1 MADMI
6 KVRSA
11 SDATV
16 VVSSPSTMLNKTWN
30 KRNSFHFISRDTL
43 MQTYYNSCL
52 ERLVT
57 KGLLIIED
65 DDFLREVGLLNEE
78 EKPVVMELTEAIM
91 QKAISVM
98 PLWEFEQTLGKLSNH
113 QINDLANYAI
123 QHYAELK
130 MDRIEVL
137 GKASNKNILKAIE
150 LYKAAQED

>member
-16 VVSSPSTMLNKTWN
+16 VVSSPSTMMNKTWN
-30 KRNSFHFISRDTL
+30 KRNSFHLVPRDVL
-43 MQTYYNSCL
+43 LQTYYNSCL

-57 KGLLIIED
+57 KGILVID
-65 DDFLREVGLLNEE
+65 DKDFLREVGLLEE
-78 EKPVVMELTEAIM
+78 ETPIVMELTEAIM
-91 QKAISVM
+91 KKAISAM

-113 QINDLANYAI
+113 QINDLANYAV

-130 MDRIEVL
+130 MDRIEIL
-137 GKASNKNILKAIE
+137 GKASGKNILKAIE
-150 LYKAAQED
+150 LYKASQED

>member
-16 VVSSPSTMLNKTWN
+16 VVSSPSTMMNKTWN
-30 KRNSFHFISRDTL
+30 KRNSFHLIPRDTL
-43 MQTYYNSCL
+43 LQTYYNSCL

-57 KGLLIIED
+57 KGILVIED
-65 DDFLREVGLLNEE
+65 KEFLREVGLLDEE
-78 EKPVVMELTEAIM
+78 TPVVMELTETIM
-91 QKAISVM
+91 KKAISAM

-113 QINDLANYAI
+113 QISDLANYAV

-130 MDRIEVL
+130 MDRIEIL
-137 GKASNKNILKAIE
+137 GKASGKNILKAIE
-150 LYKAAQED
+150 LYRASQED

>member
-65 DDFLREVGLLNEE
+65 DDFLREVGLLDEE

-98 PLWEFEQTLGKLSNH
+98 PLWEFGQILEKLSNH

-123 QHYAELK
+123 QHYAELR
-130 MDRIEVL
+130 MDRIEIL

>member
-16 VVSSPSTMLNKTWN
+16 VVSSPSTMMNKTWN
-30 KRNSFHFISRDTL
+30 KRNSFHLIPRDVL
-43 MQTYYNSCL
+43 LQTYYNSCL

-57 KGLLIIED
+57 KGILVID
-65 DDFLREVGLLNEE
+65 DKDFLREVGLLEE
-78 EKPVVMELTEAIM
+78 ENPIVMELTEAIM
-91 QKAISVM
+91 KKAISAM

-113 QINDLANYAI
+113 QINDLANYAV

-130 MDRIEVL
+130 MDRIEIL
-137 GKASNKNILKAIE
+137 GKASGKNILKAIE
-150 LYKAAQED
+150 LYKASQED

>member
-16 VVSSPSTMLNKTWN
+16 VVSSPSTMMNKTWN
-30 KRNSFHFISRDTL
+30 KRNSFHLVPRDVL
-43 MQTYYNSCL
+43 LQTYYNSCL

-57 KGLLIIED
+57 KGILVID
-65 DDFLREVGLLNEE
+65 DKDFLREVGLLEDE
-78 EKPVVMELTEAIM
+78 TPIVMELTEAIM
-91 QKAISVM
+91 KKAISAM

-113 QINDLANYAI
+113 QINDLANYAV

-130 MDRIEVL
+130 MDRIEIL
-137 GKASNKNILKAIE
+137 GKASGKNILKAIE
-150 LYKAAQED
+150 LYKASQED

>member
-16 VVSSPSTMLNKTWN
+16 VVSSPSTMMNKTWN
-30 KRNSFHFISRDTL
+30 KRNSFHLIPRDTL
-43 MQTYYNSCL
+43 LQTYYNSCL

-57 KGLLIIED
+57 KGILVIED
-65 DDFLREVGLLNEE
+65 KEFLREVGLLDEE
-78 EKPVVMELTEAIM
+78 TLVVMELTETIM
-91 QKAISVM
+91 KKAISAM

-113 QINDLANYAI
+113 QINDLANYAV

-130 MDRIEVL
+130 MDRIEIL
-137 GKASNKNILKAIE
+137 GKASGKNILKAIE
-150 LYKAAQED
+150 LYRAAQED

>member
-16 VVSSPSTMLNKTWN
+16 VVSSPSTMMNKTWN
-30 KRNSFHFISRDTL
+30 KRNSFHLIPRDTL
-43 MQTYYNSCL
+43 LQTYYNSCL

-57 KGLLIIED
+57 KGILVIED
-65 DDFLREVGLLNEE
+65 KEFLREVGLLEE
-78 EKPVVMELTEAIM
+78 ETPVIMELTEAVM
-91 QKAISVM
+91 KKAISAM

-113 QINDLANYAI
+113 QISDLANYAV

-130 MDRIEVL
+130 MDRIEIL
-137 GKASNKNILKAIE
+137 GKASGKNILKAIE
-150 LYKAAQED
+150 LYRAAQED

>member
-65 DDFLREVGLLNEE
+65 DDFLREVGLLDEE
-78 EKPVVMELTEAIM
+78 EKPVAMELTEAIM

-98 PLWEFEQTLGKLSNH
+98 PLWEFGQILEKLSNH

-123 QHYAELK
+123 QHYAELR
-130 MDRIEVL
+130 MDRIEIL

>member
-16 VVSSPSTMLNKTWN
+16 VVSSPSTMMNKTWN
-30 KRNSFHFISRDTL
+30 KRNSFHLIPRDTL
-43 MQTYYNSCL
+43 LQTYYNSCL

-57 KGLLIIED
+57 KGILVIED
-65 DDFLREVGLLNEE
+65 KEFLREVGLLDEE
-78 EKPVVMELTEAIM
+78 TSIVMELTETIM
-91 QKAISVM
+91 KKAISAM

-113 QINDLANYAI
+113 QISDLANYAV

-130 MDRIEVL
+130 MDRIELL
-137 GKASNKNILKAIE
+137 GKASGKNILKAIE
-150 LYKAAQED
+150 LYRAAQED

>member
-16 VVSSPSTMLNKTWN
+16 VVSSPSTMMNKTWN
-30 KRNSFHFISRDTL
+30 KRNSFHFIPRDTL
-43 MQTYYNSCL
+43 LQTYYNSCL

-57 KGLLIIED
+57 KGILVIED
-65 DDFLREVGLLNEE
+65 KEFLREVGLLDEE
-78 EKPVVMELTEAIM
+78 TPVIMELTETVM
-91 QKAISVM
+91 KKAISAM

-113 QINDLANYAI
+113 QISDLANYAV

-130 MDRIEVL
+130 MDRIEIL
-137 GKASNKNILKAIE
+137 GKASGKNILKAIE
-150 LYKAAQED
+150 LYRAAQED

>member
-16 VVSSPSTMLNKTWN
+16 VVSSPSTMMNKTWN
-30 KRNSFHFISRDTL
+30 KRNSFHLIPRDTL
-43 MQTYYNSCL
+43 LQTYYNSCL

-57 KGLLIIED
+57 KGILVIED
-65 DDFLREVGLLNEE
+65 KDFLREVGLLDEE
-78 EKPVVMELTEAIM
+78 TPVIMELTEAVM
-91 QKAISVM
+91 KKAISAM

-113 QINDLANYAI
+113 QISDLANYAV

-130 MDRIEVL
+130 MDRIEIL
-137 GKASNKNILKAIE
+137 GKASGKNILKAIE
-150 LYKAAQED
+150 LYRAAQED

>member
-65 DDFLREVGLLNEE
+65 NDFLREVGLLDEE
-78 EKPVVMELTEAIM
+78 EKPVAMELTEAIM

-98 PLWEFEQTLGKLSNH
+98 PLWEFGQILEKLSNH

-123 QHYAELK
+123 QHYAELR
-130 MDRIEVL
+130 MDRIEIL

>member
-16 VVSSPSTMLNKTWN
+16 VVSSPSTMMNKTWN
-30 KRNSFHFISRDTL
+30 KRNSFHLIPRDTL
-43 MQTYYNSCL
+43 LQTYYNSCL

-57 KGLLIIED
+57 KGILVIED
-65 DDFLREVGLLNEE
+65 KEFLREVGLLDEE
-78 EKPVVMELTEAIM
+78 TPVVMELTETIM
-91 QKAISVM
+91 KKAISVM

-113 QINDLANYAI
+113 QINDLANYAV

-130 MDRIEVL
+130 MDRIEIL
-137 GKASNKNILKAIE
+137 GKASGKNILKAIE
-150 LYKAAQED
+150 LYRASQED

>member
-91 QKAISVM
+91 KKAISVM
-98 PLWEFEQTLGKLSNH
+98 PLWEFEQILGKLSNH

-130 MDRIEVL
+130 MDRIEIL